1 MSVDF
6 DWMDFDGDGE
16 LWTSSFSG
24 CSESGGEILGASDAG
39 GATFGLSGV
48 FDDAETGL
56 ETGVAG
62 EEEVEFM
69 CCSRWTQYTQLVSS
83 WEQ

>member
-6 DWMDFDGDGE
+6 DWMDLDGE
-16 LWTSSFSG
+16 GELSG
-24 CSESGGEILGASDAG
+24 CSESGGGILGASDAG